1 MIVCL
6 RVLQQQD
13 QRQEQIVGEGVAVLL
28 RRPSIDRCP
37 NNRRGRGRAISRETH
52 QQHIN
57 SKTYQQHIN
66 AKTIGM
72 KSGKALILSAKSV
85 VFLSDRCWTW
95 STLLFSIRKCK
106 YIRKYK
112 YAYTCRTLV
121 PKVGGGWTTILVTH
135 SNWAK
140 LHHNSK
146 SLHCKGW

>member
-1 MIVCL
+1 M
-6 RVLQQQD
+6 LQQQD

-72 KSGKALILSAKSV
+72 KSGKALRLSAKSV
-85 VFLSDRCWTW
+85 VF
-95 STLLFSIRKCK
+95 
-106 YIRKYK
+106 
-112 YAYTCRTLV
+112 
-121 PKVGGGWTTILVTH
+121 
-135 SNWAK
+135 
-140 LHHNSK
+140 
-146 SLHCKGW
+146 

>member
-1 MIVCL
+1 MLEGVTLLQLPVQHHELGGGCSGQYLQKQERIIVCL

-13 QRQEQIVGEGVAVLL
+13 QRQEQIAGEGVAVLL

-72 KSGKALILSAKSV
+72 KSGKALRFSAKSV

-95 STLLFSIRKCK
+95 STLLFSIRKC
-106 YIRKYK
+106 I
-112 YAYTCRTLV
+112 
-121 PKVGGGWTTILVTH
+121 
-135 SNWAK
+135 
-140 LHHNSK
+140 
-146 SLHCKGW
+146 

>member
-1 MIVCL
+1 MSTVFIKKLLKVFNDKNSSNNKMYEQERIIVCL

-13 QRQEQIVGEGVAVLL
+13 QREEKIVKEGVAVLL

-72 KSGKALILSAKSV
+72 KSGKALRLSLKSV
-85 VFLSDRCWTW
+85 VF
-95 STLLFSIRKCK
+95 
-106 YIRKYK
+106 
-112 YAYTCRTLV
+112 
-121 PKVGGGWTTILVTH
+121 
-135 SNWAK
+135 
-140 LHHNSK
+140 
-146 SLHCKGW
+146 